1 MKFFSI
7 LIITL
12 FLNINSSFAKLTTI
26 EVTTEGTG
34 TTKQLAILDGLKNA
48 ITQVNGAVLGATTAV
63 SISEV
68 SSSQDQNSSYES
80 SQAFQQNIKSATKG
94 VVQGFDVI
102 SVTQN
107 PDLGNLFVIEM
118 NVKVAKYKKS
128 KQLKRLRMAV
138 SNFYIS
144 KDLSKSKTANKFAF
158 DVQDK
163 LIDLLTQ
170 TRKFA
175 MLDRQFLND
184 QQKELNFI
192 NSPDVPT
199 EEMARLGNK
208 AGTDYIITG
217 VLKDLKKVTNTKK
230 MQSTGKVF
238 KNTKYTAELNY
249 RIIDIATSQVKFSDT
264 TSISI
269 SSGSVKKLRNLVANK
284 TAETILNAIYPIR
297 VIDINK
303 KLLTL
308 GQGGKSVKKNA
319 KYNLVKLGDRMID
332 PYTKESLGRK
342 EDIVGTVK
350 ITNVQSKMS
359 TAKIIKSQI
368 KKIEELLQYDYI
380 VRPIKSI
387 NYGSVSADKK
397 YKNLKKDINK
407 DFNKLKEKRKNDW

>member
-175 MLDRQFLND
+175 MLDRQFLKD

>member
-1 MKFFSI
+1 MKYVLVALFSIFFSV
-7 LIITL
+7 
-12 FLNINSSFAKLTTI
+12 NQVNAKLSTV
-26 EVTTEGTG
+26 EVNTEGTG

-48 ITQVNGAVLGATTAV
+48 ITQVNGAVVGANSAV
-63 SISEV
+63 SISEA

-94 VVQGFDVI
+94 VVQGFDVL
-102 SVTQN
+102 SVSQN
-107 PDLGNLFVIEM
+107 PDLGNLYIIEM
-118 NVKVAKYKKS
+118 KVKVAKYKKS

-138 SNFYIS
+138 SNFYLS
-144 KDLSKSKTANKFAF
+144 TDLANNKGASRFAF
-158 DVQDK
+158 DVQDE

-175 MLDRQFLND
+175 MLDRQFLKD

-199 EEMARLGNK
+199 EEMAKLGNK

-217 VLKDLKKVTNTKK
+217 VLKNFKKITSTKK

-238 KNTKYTAELNY
+238 TNTKYTAELNY
-249 RIIDIATSQVKFSDT
+249 RIIDIATTQVKFSDT
-264 TSISI
+264 TSITI
-269 SSGSVKKLRNLVANK
+269 GSGSSKKLRNLIANK

-303 KLLTL
+303 NTLTL

-319 KYNLVKLGDRMID
+319 EYNLVKLGEKMRD

-342 EDIVGTVK
+342 EDIVGIIK

-359 TAKIIKSQI
+359 SAKIIKTQI
-368 KKIEELLQYDYI
+368 KKIEELLDYDYI
-380 VRPIKSI
+380 VRPIKSV
-387 NYGSVSADKK
+387 NYGSVSAEKK
-397 YKNLKKDINK
+397 YKNLKKSIEK
-407 DFNKLKEKRKNDW
+407 DFKKLKEKRKNDW